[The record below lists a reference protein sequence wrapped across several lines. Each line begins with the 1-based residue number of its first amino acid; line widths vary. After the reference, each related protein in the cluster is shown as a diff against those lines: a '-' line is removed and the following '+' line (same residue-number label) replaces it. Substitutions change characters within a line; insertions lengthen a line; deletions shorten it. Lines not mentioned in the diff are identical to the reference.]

1 MYKDSET
8 SIAYSAMGKTWEAA
22 SRQPVL
28 ALRLLTQM
36 RGSRCL
42 MDPVA
47 YSAAA
52 EACDGSGDHL
62 ALLDWQLG
70 SLLRLLGEPRMSN
83 CESSSLALLS

>member
-1 MYKDSET
+1 MLWGS
-8 SIAYSAMGKTWEAA
+8 WEAA

-36 RGSRCL
+36 RSSRCH

-62 ALLDWQLG
+62 ALLDWHHG
-70 SLLRLLGEPRMSN
+70 KVEPSLSEPRMSN
-83 CESSSLALLS
+83 CESSSLALLA